1 MAVSAA
7 SPNVDNY
14 SVFKGVSKFWKTG
27 ASDYRDMGNTPT
39 VELTATVEKLDHFS
53 SRTGVKSKDRSI
65 VVSKSMT
72 LRIIF
77 DEFTP
82 DNWGLALMGE
92 VHNSSPEYVIDI
104 FTLSEITGA
113 YRLVGTNQVGAPVQ
127 MDLPS
132 VSFTPSSAVALI
144 SEEFATAE
152 ITGEVLVGS
161 DGSFGQMLWNVTG
174 EVTTITV

>member
-1 MAVSAA
+1 MAFSAT

-14 SVFKGVSKFWKTG
+14 AVLKGISKFEKTG
-27 ASDYRDMGNTPT
+27 TSGFRDMGNTPT
-39 VELTATVEKLDHFS
+39 VELNLSVEKLDHFS
-53 SRTGVKSKDRSI
+53 SRTGVRSKDRSI
-65 VVSKSMT
+65 VLSKSMT
-72 LRIIF
+72 LRIVF

-82 DNWGLALMGE
+82 ENWGLALMGE

-104 FTLSEITGA
+104 FSLSEITGA

-132 VSFTPSSAVALI
+132 VSFTPSSAVNLI
-144 SEEFATAE
+144 SEEWATAE

-161 DGSFGQMLWNVTG
+161 DGMFGQMLWGITG
-174 EVTTITV
+174 EVTTITA